1 MMLDGWE
8 GQGEV
13 VRTPP
18 LPLPHFSV
26 TLATTTT
33 AVLLQS
39 KMRTSTL
46 EEVRGIRKEEKIPTT
61 RDTGYQL
68 QDQSIHSESDRTMN
82 SKKKLTVL
90 ARGIGGWGW
99 LG

>member
-46 EEVRGIRKEEKIPTT
+46 EEVRGIRKEEKIPTYSRYRIST
-61 RDTGYQL
+61 SR
-68 QDQSIHSESDRTMN
+68 SIN
-82 SKKKLTVL
+82 PQ
-90 ARGIGGWGW
+90 
-99 LG
+99 